1 MITSNEQLIRHLADL
16 GYLKTPKL
24 VEAFRRVDRRLFV
37 DDDLVQRA
45 YEDEPL
51 PIGSGQTISQP
62 LVVAFMLE
70 LLDLREGEKV
80 LEIGTG
86 SGWQTV
92 LLASGTCSEFSAHE
106 THEEGI
112 CINPH
117 VVSIER
123 IPELRM
129 KAERNIQK
137 TAGIARGDIVLI
149 EGDGT
154 RGYEKYAPYDKII
167 AAAACDQIPASWK
180 EQLKIGGRIVAPS
193 PDSIL
198 VLDKTGKGSFEERSF
213 FGFSF
218 VPLVSG

>member
-1 MITSNEQLIRHLADL
+1 MITSNEQLIRHLAEL
-16 GYLKTPKL
+16 GYLKTPKMA
-24 VEAFRRVDRRLFV
+24 EAFRRVDRRLFV
-37 DDDLVQRA
+37 DEDFAERA

-70 LLDLREGEKV
+70 LLDLKEGETV

-92 LLASGTCSEFSAHE
+92 LLASGTCSEFTAQE
-106 THEEGI
+106 AQREGI

-123 IPELRM
+123 VPELRV

-137 TAGIARGDIVLI
+137 TAGIAKGDIVLI
-149 EGDGT
+149 EGDGAH
-154 RGYEKYAPYDKII
+154 GYGKYAPYDKII
-167 AAAACDQIPASWK
+167 AAAASDQIPAAWK
-180 EQLKIGGRIVAPS
+180 DQLKIGGRIVAPS
-193 PDSIL
+193 GDSIV
-198 VLDKTGKGSFEERSF
+198 VLDKTGRDSFEERSF